1 MTCFLLLIKTLIK
14 PSAPMLGAIHYQ
26 PVKGHSEDLFSGSGE
41 QPARN
46 LVFYLSAWTPG
57 VWRCRCFHWVY
68 EAWRIR
74 PFRHYSPCRDTQTA
88 HKRPHVV
95 LRFNQLPS
103 HSFTHCWPV
112 KSVCELWSQKTLYG
126 EKLWACVHSRVP
138 HTLCWPSQPMLAL
151 SFFYRDLS
159 TCLIG

>member
-14 PSAPMLGAIHYQ
+14 PSAPMLGTIHHQ

-46 LVFYLSAWTPG
+46 PVLYVSTQTPG

-74 PFRHYSPCRDTQTA
+74 PFQHYSPCRDTQTA
-88 HKRPHVV
+88 HKWPHVV

-103 HSFTHCWPV
+103 HSFARCWPV
-112 KSVCELWSQKTLYG
+112 KSMCELRCQKHYK
-126 EKLWACVHSRVP
+126 EKSCVHLFTVWC
-138 HTLCWPSQPMLAL
+138 HTQFSAHPNPCWHSHAFTETPELAL
-151 SFFYRDLS
+151 
-159 TCLIG
+159 